1 MQKVHEMQQEL
12 AEAVKEFHRIQ
23 GTRQQYL
30 QKCNTDIISVLK
42 QFLNEKFR
50 IELQEHFECRNESL
64 EDNVKFID
72 NTINSACD
80 IHEDIISLRQQ
91 VIDIFNE
98 GVSPEVA
105 VDNSEALVADQGMA
119 DFHKLSCET
128 KDQVMLINNQQELY
142 EMVVNETEEVVLRK
156 VNQILCEMDTSLQE
170 THKEEKE
177 NVDALATEI
186 TTEIEKNVRLQ
197 GTLQIIQSQ
206 MDSLSERLQATI

>member
-1 MQKVHEMQQEL
+1 MQKVPEMQQEL
-12 AEAVKEFHRIQ
+12 EEAVKEFHRLQ
-23 GTRQQYL
+23 GMRQQYL
-30 QKCNTDIISVLK
+30 QKCNTEIISVLK
-42 QFLNEKFR
+42 HFLNEKFR
-50 IELQEHFECRNESL
+50 IELQEHLEGRNESL

-105 VDNSEALVADQGMA
+105 ADNSDALVADRGMA
-119 DFHKLSCET
+119 DFQKLSCET

-142 EMVVNETEEVVLRK
+142 EMIMSETEEVVLKK
-156 VNQILCEMDTSLQE
+156 VNQILCKMDTSLQE
-170 THKEEKE
+170 THREEKE
-177 NVDALATEI
+177 NLDALVTEI

-197 GTLQIIQSQ
+197 GTLEIIQSQ
-206 MDSLSERLQATI
+206 MDSLSERLQAPI